1 MAWNSQWFSLSL
13 LRARITGVLHQPH
26 PAVFYKK
33 TKQNLGMELLGIEP
47 RVSHMSYATLGKADA
62 FYNSINY

>member
-1 MAWNSQWFSLSL
+1 
-13 LRARITGVLHQPH
+13 
-26 PAVFYKK
+26 
-33 TKQNLGMELLGIEP
+33 MELLGIEP